1 MATTTRA
8 VLRQRLSE
16 AIGDFQSR
24 TTTAEGTTTSLKDV
38 NLKNI
43 PGGGDTN
50 HFEEW
55 FVLMTSGA
63 NEGEFR
69 RVRSYAVATTTI
81 VVESAFDSA
90 IDTNVTYELHRYNPT
105 DKHNAINRAIEEL
118 YPSLHLRVRDETLVV
133 DDLLSNSDF
142 ETFASSSFT
151 GWTEVGSPTTSAET
165 SLMMHGSQSAQVVA
179 DAGAAGQLTQAPTT
193 NIREVTSKTATFKCW
208 VYATAADTARI
219 RMDWDGTNFEN
230 SDYHSGN
237 DQWELLSVTASVPS
251 DATQVKA
258 ICEVAASGTAYFD
271 AGWMAV
277 GPVYKYTVPTSIIGG
292 PYYVTQQYSETDP
305 DGPYYSLPSRAVPTT
320 GRRLRIE
327 GIGLLS
333 RPTSDTATVELGE
346 PRVSTVVAYAA
357 RWFYRM
363 LAGDSALEA
372 NNRWNAATEM
382 WSAEAMRMS
391 TAPGIRMA
399 KPGHEGAREVWH
411 IEEDVD
417 GKYIIFDRA
426 RDVTMGDWMAQEA
439 ANWWR

>member
-1 MATTTRA
+1 
-8 VLRQRLSE
+8 
-16 AIGDFQSR
+16 
-24 TTTAEGTTTSLKDV
+24 
-38 NLKNI
+38 
-43 PGGGDTN
+43 
-50 HFEEW
+50 
-55 FVLMTSGA
+55 
-63 NEGEFR
+63 
-69 RVRSYAVATTTI
+69 
-81 VVESAFDSA
+81 
-90 IDTNVTYELHRYNPT
+90 
-105 DKHNAINRAIEEL
+105 
-118 YPSLHLRVRDETLVV
+118 
-133 DDLLSNSDF
+133 
-142 ETFASSSFT
+142 
-151 GWTEVGSPTTSAET
+151 
-165 SLMMHGSQSAQVVA
+165 
-179 DAGAAGQLTQAPTT
+179 
-193 NIREVTSKTATFKCW
+193 
-208 VYATAADTARI
+208 
-219 RMDWDGTNFEN
+219 
-230 SDYHSGN
+230 
-237 DQWELLSVTASVPS
+237 VPS

-333 RPTSDTATVELGE
+333 RPTSDSATVELGE

-411 IEEDVD
+411 VEEDVD